1 MVSPCGRA
9 SHGSCGLV
17 LAYNK
22 NRSAR
27 GESDNRVCAQEECNC
42 DLVARATRGL
52 SAHGRARPA
61 QRLPASAPRVR
72 SAPALLCDNH
82 RSRRPKACR
91 CNPSQ
96 PARAAGASLPQHG
109 RVTPLSRRQPG
120 TPHCLR
126 RQCCM
131 ARRPP
136 RARRAASHAT
146 AAESAAQRPTAD
158 SSGHR
163 ACALGGGTP
172 LHFRR
177 AESAGAAT
185 YQDRDRIRPRPLS
198 TSAARAAAGGGV
210 AARMLRA

>member
-27 GESDNRVCAQEECNC
+27 GESDNRVCAQDECNC

-82 RSRRPKACR
+82 RSRRPQGL
-91 CNPSQ
+91 PLQ
-96 PARAAGASLPQHG
+96 PLATSPRRRRLPPPAWTSHAAEPAPTRHTTLPPPPVLHGAS
-109 RVTPLSRRQPG
+109 T
-120 TPHCLR
+120 
-126 RQCCM
+126 
-131 ARRPP
+131 
-136 RARRAASHAT
+136 
-146 AAESAAQRPTAD
+146 
-158 SSGHR
+158 
-163 ACALGGGTP
+163 
-172 LHFRR
+172 
-177 AESAGAAT
+177 
-185 YQDRDRIRPRPLS
+185 
-198 TSAARAAAGGGV
+198 AARAASREPRDGGGERGTEADGGQQRT
-210 AARMLRA
+210 AAHAPSAAGPRCTSAGRRVPGLRPVRTVTG

>member
-158 SSGHR
+158 SSGQQR
-163 ACALGGGTP
+163 M
-172 LHFRR
+172 
-177 AESAGAAT
+177 
-185 YQDRDRIRPRPLS
+185 RPRQRDPAALPPGGECRGCDLS
-198 TSAARAAAGGGV
+198 GP
-210 AARMLRA
+210 

>member
-27 GESDNRVCAQEECNC
+27 GERDNRVCAQEECNC

-136 RARRAASHAT
+136 RAASREPRDGGGERGTEADGGQQRT
-146 AAESAAQRPTAD
+146 AAHAPSAA
-158 SSGHR
+158 G
-163 ACALGGGTP
+163 
-172 LHFRR
+172 
-177 AESAGAAT
+177 
-185 YQDRDRIRPRPLS
+185 PRC
-198 TSAARAAAGGGV
+198 TSARRRVLG
-210 AARMLRA
+210 LRPVRTVSG

>member
-27 GESDNRVCAQEECNC
+27 GERDNRVCAQEECNC

-52 SAHGRARPA
+52 SAHGRARPLPS

-91 CNPSQ
+91 CNP
-96 PARAAGASLPQHG
+96 ARAAVLISPVNGCARHREVSAAHSQRYGGLVAG
-109 RVTPLSRRQPG
+109 LVLG
-120 TPHCLR
+120 FA
-126 RQCCM
+126 
-131 ARRPP
+131 ARR
-136 RARRAASHAT
+136 RRPEVRS
-146 AAESAAQRPTAD
+146 EKMRKNVQV
-158 SSGHR
+158 
-163 ACALGGGTP
+163 
-172 LHFRR
+172 
-177 AESAGAAT
+177 
-185 YQDRDRIRPRPLS
+185 RI
-198 TSAARAAAGGGV
+198 
-210 AARMLRA
+210 MNQQK